1 MLSFKEIFKKIFIK
15 GPKSSKENNKIFE
28 GTSDIDKVATDNL
41 TIKNGELLAKFNM
54 LDAILSIENIS
65 DLEKNGKVKEGY
77 RGQAAFLKDIAES
90 CLEFNYD
97 FLTQPTED
105 AHKKV
110 NDFNEKNTLLRDV
123 SKDFNSGY
131 DSTLGQDI
139 SQSGRSYR
147 INPDNV
153 LSEYSSKAFGDSIAA
168 KLQVKLRDIEDEKEQ
183 IKYLGRFFDNEI
195 DAMEL
200 IALLKSQNN
209 IKTLSS
215 ISQNSQDATLQKLY
229 SSIVKLAENNYT
241 TYAQNQLNN
250 GIALKKDN
258 DKESRI
264 IKKDFDHEQG
274 LQ

>member
-15 GPKSSKENNKIFE
+15 SPKSSKENNKIFD
-28 GTSDIDKVATDNL
+28 GTSDIDKVATDNS

-65 DLEKNGKVKEGY
+65 DLEKNGKVKGH
-77 RGQAAFLKDIAES
+77 RGEAAYLKDIAES
-90 CLEFNYD
+90 CLEFNYS
-97 FLTQPTED
+97 FLTEPTED
-105 AHKKV
+105 AHKKI

-147 INPDNV
+147 INPNNV
-153 LSEYSSKAFGDSIAA
+153 LSEYSSEAHGDSIAA
-168 KLQVKLRDIEDEKEQ
+168 KLQVKLLDIEDEKEQ

-229 SSIVKLAENNYT
+229 SSIVKLAEKNYT
-241 TYAQNQLNN
+241 LYAQNQLNN
-250 GIALKKDN
+250 GITLKKDN

-264 IKKDFDHEQG
+264 IKKNFDHEQG